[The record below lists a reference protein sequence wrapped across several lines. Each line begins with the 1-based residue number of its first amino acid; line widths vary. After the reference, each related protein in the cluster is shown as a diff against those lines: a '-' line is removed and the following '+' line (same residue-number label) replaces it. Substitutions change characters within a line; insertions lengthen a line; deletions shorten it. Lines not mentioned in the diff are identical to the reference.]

1 MYLPLKPSTSRIW
14 LTVSSGYTV
23 FQRLG
28 LMVKCPARAFLILA
42 LAVSVADWMERQVSI
57 SVAMTSR
64 NASSVRVLPFLR
76 MEYRQARLHRFMS
89 EPPHFLRV
97 KPACSLVYLLT

>member
-1 MYLPLKPSTSRIW
+1 M
-14 LTVSSGYTV
+14 
-23 FQRLG
+23 
-28 LMVKCPARAFLILA
+28 ILA

-76 MEYRQARLHRFMS
+76 MEYRQARLHRFMFS
-89 EPPHFLRV
+89 PPHFLCV
-97 KPACSLVYLLT
+97 KPVGSLVCLLYSCLPGAIGTSRKYSRLPRTPSWYTTKVEYRWS

>member
-1 MYLPLKPSTSRIW
+1 M
-14 LTVSSGYTV
+14 
-23 FQRLG
+23 
-28 LMVKCPARAFLILA
+28 A

-76 MEYRQARLHRFMS
+76 MEYRQARLHRFIS
-89 EPPHFLRV
+89 RPPHFLVV
-97 KPACSLVYLLT
+97 KPVGSLVYLLT

>member
-1 MYLPLKPSTSRIW
+1 M
-14 LTVSSGYTV
+14 
-23 FQRLG
+23 
-28 LMVKCPARAFLILA
+28 ILA

-64 NASSVRVLPFLR
+64 NASNVRVLPFFR

-89 EPPHFLRV
+89 EPPHFLCV
-97 KPACSLVYLLT
+97 KPVGSLGYLLT

>member
-1 MYLPLKPSTSRIW
+1 M
-14 LTVSSGYTV
+14 
-23 FQRLG
+23 
-28 LMVKCPARAFLILA
+28 ILA

-64 NASSVRVLPFLR
+64 NASSVRVLPFFR

-89 EPPHFLRV
+89 EPPHFLFV
-97 KPACSLVYLLT
+97 KPVGSLVYLLT